1 MYEKYDNNVKDII
14 SAQNGDET
22 MMEKLIKNNQ
32 GLIWSIVKRFSGRG
46 YELEDLY
53 QIACIGFIK
62 CIKRFDTNFDV
73 RLSTYA
79 VPYILGEIKRYIQ
92 DDGPIK
98 VSRALKELNAK
109 IAVVEKEYFKK
120 TGREISIEELAKEIG
135 VTKEE
140 ITMALDSKSPVTS
153 IYELNNCND
162 EDGLS
167 VIEKLSTNIDEQS
180 LVTNRIAINQL
191 INGLDSRDKQIIYLR
206 YYKGKT
212 QTEVAKIIGVT
223 QVQISRIEKKLLAS
237 MREKLTEKTI
247 AV

>member
-223 QVQISRIEKKLLAS
+223 QVQISRIEKS
-237 MREKLTEKTI
+237 Y
-247 AV
+247 